1 VVVLGVLLAATV
13 RIARRLADWDGDAR
27 LFALVMVSVILRF
40 ACTFLQVYFVK
51 HYYGGVA
58 DFYAYE
64 LKGASIASALHHG
77 AFSTGPDGI
86 SADGTVNVAVGIT
99 FAIIGVNQMGGFL
112 VFAWLALLGT
122 IAFYRAFRIA
132 LPGADHFRY
141 AVLLFLMPS
150 LVFWTAAIGKEALM
164 TLFLGLSASGAARL
178 LAHQRGAL
186 IRLGAGLGLATL
198 LRPNESV
205 VLFGALALAFLVGR
219 ARQTGRRGAL
229 GLVAWAGVL
238 GAAGFVIVD
247 VAVHF
252 LHLHS
257 FSLQA
262 INDQLRAQ
270 HLKNVG
276 QGIGFGSSNY
286 SYSPGFSHYFQD
298 AYTVFLDPLP
308 FQAHSTTQLLAS
320 TENLVILGVV
330 IASLGR
336 LARSVGSCLREPYIL
351 LCLIY
356 SLVWVYVFAS
366 LGNLG
371 LLDRERTLVL
381 PFFFVLLCSASRS
394 AAPPLTPLPTRQPA
408 QSQPRAPVPARR

>member
-1 VVVLGVLLAATV
+1 VAVLIVLLAVTAV
-13 RIARRLADWDGDAR
+13 LARRLTDWDGDTR
-27 LFALVMVSVILRF
+27 LFTVVMASVCLRF

-64 LKGASIASALHHG
+64 LRGASIASALHHG
-77 AFSTGPDGI
+77 AFSAGHDGV

-99 FAIIGVNQMGGFL
+99 FALIGTNQMGGFL

-122 IAFYRAFRIA
+122 MAFYRAFRIA
-132 LPGADHFRY
+132 LPRADHFRY
-141 AVLLFLMPS
+141 SLLLFLMPS

-178 LAHQRGAL
+178 LAHQPGAL
-186 IRLGAGLGLATL
+186 TRLGAGLTLSTL

-205 VLFGALALAFLVGR
+205 VLFGAIALAFLVGR
-219 ARQTGRRGAL
+219 ARRTGRAGTL
-229 GLVAWAGVL
+229 GLLAWAAVL
-238 GAAGFVIVD
+238 GAGGFVIVD

-262 INDQLRAQ
+262 INNQLRAQ

-286 SYSPGFSHYFQD
+286 SYTPGFTHYFQD

-320 TENLVILGVV
+320 LENVAILAVV

-336 LARSVGSCLREPYIL
+336 LARSVRSCLREPYIL
-351 LCLIY
+351 LCLVY
-356 SLVWVYVFAS
+356 TLVWVYLFAS

-381 PFFFVLLCSASRS
+381 PFFFVLLCAPGRFASTRPAPVQRS
-394 AAPPLTPLPTRQPA
+394 QPA
-408 QSQPRAPVPARR
+408 QAEPPAPVPARR